1 MPSTVLSLA
10 LSSASFAGL
19 SAQAQPVPIYRNDFA
34 VRLSAGQVAAKT
46 YTLPYLTGTLCSTN
60 GLAAY
65 SDTSAIQD
73 GWVEGLNNNDAIA
86 RVLDTGGNPL
96 ACLCRDV
103 YGKYAYVRHP
113 IGNVLTNGLV
123 RYSADI
129 RPPRRWSG
137 SSRNICLHLG
147 YDRLMSLNGT
157 DSEEYY
163 KHQALLIGFRSF
175 AATDTDFQFYAYQG
189 NGDGSGAGMSGTAAV
204 DTTHWYRF
212 VALLDLNANTYT
224 VAVYD
229 MGTDQP
235 VLDAALPASPVETFG
250 GTTFRFRMDLSDAT
264 GGLTT
269 LALSAYGVMG
279 GDDASTDITL
289 TARYDNLVIASKPT
303 GAPDFTRVY
312 ANDFATRTITRTV
325 PDPLEAGYANDTVV
339 PNGSLTYSSGQKL
352 TLDKTLE
359 FPNGSILGSGTD
371 GWVRR
376 NSGGSKIT
384 IGSDGNAYARAWHEV
399 GTTFITA
406 CQRIGNTVT
415 NGTVQVTVEITPPNQ
430 WYWTTSRSVFLM
442 IGDDSL
448 YRGEKFE
455 SITNSYYHHYAAR
468 VGFGGTGSTDIRFVT
483 FDGNGANNATS
494 VYGTASVNP
503 ANWNRFIATL
513 DLTNATFAVDVYD
526 MGTQHSINTPT
537 PETPVQSFAGG
548 FRRRIGDNTLT
559 ELQGIS
565 AICLGAYGVQGGYA
579 GTNNIP
585 GTAGFDNIILTATLP
600 DSEPVEIYRNPFSTR
615 TYTNITGAARHTPL
629 TGAIDTLGGS
639 QDGWVRRNN
648 GNLPGDVTADG
659 GNPHLRFSTAS
670 NAEHSYFMQALGT
683 DIMRNVLLA
692 QCDINPP
699 AYWVWSYHSA
709 ALYLGDDRFWQGNR
723 NATLSFGNYYA
734 LNFGFGSTSE
744 TASAD
749 WGVYL
754 NTSIFASDGDG
765 TGGVSNVFAAASID
779 AGHWYRFKAE
789 IVPTAN
795 TYSLKVYDMGTDQP
809 TLETPTPAEPVAA
822 FDGLRF
828 KTNMRK
834 TGDPED
840 RLEALS
846 AFSVAGFGVRGSQLF
861 PPEEQV
867 LVDNLLFS
875 VKRTGTMIGIR

>member
-1 MPSTVLSLA
+1 MTRNRMPSTVLSLA
-10 LSSASFAGL
+10 LSSALFAGL

-34 VRLSAGQVAAKT
+34 TRLSAGPAAAKN

-137 SSRNICLHLG
+137 SSRNIAIHLG
-147 YDRLMSLNGT
+147 YDRLMSVIEGEK
-157 DSEEYY
+157 EEYY
-163 KHQALLIGFRSF
+163 KYQTLLTGFRSP
-175 AATDTDFQFYAYQG
+175 TGSDTDFKFYAYQG
-189 NGDGSGAGMSGTAAV
+189 NGDGSSGTYINGTAAV

-212 VALLDLNANTYT
+212 VALLDLNVNTYT
-224 VAVYD
+224 AAVYD
-229 MGTDQP
+229 MGTEQP
-235 VLDAALPASPVETFG
+235 TLETPLPASPVETFG

-303 GAPDFTRVY
+303 GTPDFTRVY

-325 PDPLEAGYANDTVV
+325 PDPLEACYANDTVV
-339 PNGSLTYSSGQKL
+339 PNGTGSYSTGDKL

-406 CQRIGNTVT
+406 CQRIGNTLT

-430 WYWTTSRSVFLM
+430 WYWSSSRAVFLM

-448 YRGEKFE
+448 YRGEKYD

-468 VGFGGTGSTDIRFVT
+468 VGFGGTSTTDIRLVT
-483 FDGNGANNATS
+483 FDGNGANSATN

-503 ANWNRFIATL
+503 ANWYRFIATL

-526 MGTQHSINTPT
+526 MGTQHSISTPT
-537 PETPVQSFAGG
+537 P
-548 FRRRIGDNTLT
+548 
-559 ELQGIS
+559 
-565 AICLGAYGVQGGYA
+565 
-579 GTNNIP
+579 
-585 GTAGFDNIILTATLP
+585 
-600 DSEPVEIYRNPFSTR
+600 
-615 TYTNITGAARHTPL
+615 
-629 TGAIDTLGGS
+629 
-639 QDGWVRRNN
+639 
-648 GNLPGDVTADG
+648 
-659 GNPHLRFSTAS
+659 
-670 NAEHSYFMQALGT
+670 
-683 DIMRNVLLA
+683 
-692 QCDINPP
+692 
-699 AYWVWSYHSA
+699 
-709 ALYLGDDRFWQGNR
+709 
-723 NATLSFGNYYA
+723 
-734 LNFGFGSTSE
+734 
-744 TASAD
+744 
-749 WGVYL
+749 
-754 NTSIFASDGDG
+754 
-765 TGGVSNVFAAASID
+765 
-779 AGHWYRFKAE
+779 
-789 IVPTAN
+789 
-795 TYSLKVYDMGTDQP
+795 
-809 TLETPTPAEPVAA
+809 
-822 FDGLRF
+822 
-828 KTNMRK
+828 
-834 TGDPED
+834 
-840 RLEALS
+840 
-846 AFSVAGFGVRGSQLF
+846 
-861 PPEEQV
+861 
-867 LVDNLLFS
+867 
-875 VKRTGTMIGIR
+875 